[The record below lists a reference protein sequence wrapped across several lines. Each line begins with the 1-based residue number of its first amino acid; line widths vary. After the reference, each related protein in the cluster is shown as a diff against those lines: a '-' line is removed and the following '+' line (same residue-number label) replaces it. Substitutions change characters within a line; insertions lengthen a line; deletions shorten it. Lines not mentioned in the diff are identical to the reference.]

1 MEQVELKA
9 EIRKEIGK
17 EAARLLRQQG
27 LIPAVV
33 YGAAAETINIKVG
46 ARDFEKALHTSAGEN
61 VLVNLKLA
69 GAGRKAERTV
79 IIKEIQ
85 YDPVKGD
92 IYHLDFKH
100 ISLKEAIKVKV
111 PVATKGESPGVKEGG
126 SIEQI
131 LWEVEVECLPTQIP
145 EKIEVELSDL
155 KIGDAVHVKEL
166 DFPEGVEVLN
176 PPEDVVV
183 SCVPPKVV
191 VEEVVPAAE
200 EVAEPEVIG
209 KKKEE
214 EVPEEAPEEEAKP
227 KKEAKPEKEAKP
239 K

>member
-9 EIRKEIGK
+9 EIRQEIGK
-17 EAARLLRQQG
+17 EAVRRLRQQG

-33 YGAAAETINIKVG
+33 YGGAADTVNIKVG

-61 VLVNLKLA
+61 VLLNLRLS

-92 IYHLDFKH
+92 IYHVDFNH
-100 ISLKEAIKVKV
+100 ISLKESIKVKV
-111 PVATKGESPGVKEGG
+111 PVATRGESPGVKEGG
-126 SIEQI
+126 SLEQI

-145 EKIEVELSDL
+145 EKIEVDLSSL
-155 KIGDAVHVKEL
+155 QIGDMVYVKDL
-166 DFPEGVEVLN
+166 DLPGGVDVLN

-209 KKKEE
+209 KKEEE
-214 EVPEEAPEEEAKP
+214 EVPEEAPEEARPKKEAKP
-227 KKEAKPEKEAKP
+227 KKE
-239 K
+239 